1 MIALAALIGLA
12 LGHALDLVFDRL
24 YTDRPL
30 GGALYRCASC
40 RAAPALFLLPFV
52 GYIRH
57 RGRCP
62 HCAAA
67 LPLRAVLLPAGA
79 AALFALSAAAIDGFG
94 AALLAGL
101 FTTIFLA
108 LSFTDLERR
117 LIPNRVV
124 YPSLVLAAAFSWA
137 WPDSSVVDVLV
148 GGLVGAGIA
157 VLLLALS
164 LPLSR
169 GGEPAFGMGD
179 VKMIVL
185 SGLVVGSPAVLV
197 SVFASSFAAGVVAA
211 LLILTRLRTMRDYI
225 PHGPFLALGAVIAL
239 FWGDRLID
247 WYLG

>member
-1 MIALAALIGLA
+1 MIALAAVIGLA
-12 LGHALDLVFDRL
+12 LGHTLDLVFDRL

-30 GGALYRCASC
+30 GGPPYRCASC
-40 RAAPALFLLPFV
+40 RVAPALFLLPFV

-67 LPLRAVLLPAGA
+67 LPLRALLLPAGA
-79 AALFALSAAAIDGFG
+79 AALFALSTAAIDGFG
-94 AALLAGL
+94 AALLAGT
-101 FTTIFLA
+101 FATILLT

-137 WPDSSVVDVLV
+137 WPDWSVVQAFA
-148 GGLVGAGIA
+148 GGLVAVGITMLLFIAG
-157 VLLLALS
+157 
-164 LPLSR
+164 R
-169 GGEPAFGMGD
+169 GAFGFGD
-179 VKMIVL
+179 VKMAALMGLIV
-185 SGLVVGSPAVLV
+185 GLPNVLV
-197 SVFASSFAAGVVAA
+197 GIFVSVLAAGALAA
-211 LLILTRLRTMRDYI
+211 PLLLLRIVHRRQYI
-225 PHGPFLALGAVIAL
+225 PYGPFIALGAVVAL